1 LSQLVIRGLD
11 QSAVAEAERA
21 LVRLLPLKDTTL
33 RTIDTHA
40 LNVNKGSAHLLPT
53 SYDQKTVDFKH
64 RADNLGRWALPVAR
78 KAQGDVEWTEEMA
91 EESTARKRHIASI
104 MQSLQSAAKN
114 GPPAIAERDNE
125 DKSGIWRSKP
135 TFTLSAEFGQVLHPM
150 KDAGFKGAAKID
162 KHIPSQPLFTPIIPG
177 LMNVLGA
184 AQLQGARDDE
194 SSSFKAIKPNEESS
208 LLYDFVAA
216 PEQQGL
222 EPGQTIPS
230 LSIQVRTGDDDTA
243 AALRKVSLG
252 FQQHV
257 HTVLL
262 PGRATDVRFFR
273 RGELHFRKVWKDKQL
288 KEWIEAVR
296 ANITSG
302 ERLTAPDLS
311 VKVPKWTITG
321 KPKHVKDGK
330 TLSYLFAGV
339 RFEQSVIGS
348 FRGANVT
355 YNTTQASKMGAQ
367 GGSLNM
373 SYDREDWGAENLL
386 QEEDSLASFV
396 EQSLDFV
403 DSITEASSTTQPLA
417 KKVLHPRDM
426 NSYRKQRRA
435 EEQVATASK
444 TEEPAENAVVQ
455 AKEAQQ

>member
-1 LSQLVIRGLD
+1 LVVRGLD

-21 LVRLLPLKDTTL
+21 LIRLLPLQETTL

-40 LNVNKGSAHLLPT
+40 INVNKGSAHLLPT
-53 SYDQKTVDFKH
+53 SYDQKTVEFKH
-64 RADNLGRWALPVAR
+64 RAASLGRWSLPVAR
-78 KAQGDVEWTEEMA
+78 KTQGDVERTEETA
-91 EESTARKRHIASI
+91 EESTARTRQIAAV
-104 MQSLQSAAKN
+104 MQSLQSAAKD
-114 GPPAIAERDNE
+114 GPPAIAEREKD

-135 TFTLSAEFGQVLHPM
+135 TFTLSAEFGQVLYPL
-150 KDAGFKGAAKID
+150 KDAGAKGTAH
-162 KHIPSQPLFTPIIPG
+162 KHTSPQPLFTPIIPG

-194 SSSFKAIKPNEESS
+194 SSSFKAMERSEDSS

-222 EPGQTIPS
+222 EPGQAIPS
-230 LSIQVRTGDDDTA
+230 LSIQVRTGDEGTA
-243 AALRKVSLG
+243 AALHKVSLG

-262 PGRATDVRFFR
+262 PGRATDVQFFR
-273 RGELHFRKVWKDKQL
+273 KGELRFQKVWKDKQL

-296 ANITSG
+296 ANIASG
-302 ERLTAPDLS
+302 ERLTALDLS
-311 VKVPKWTITG
+311 IKVPKWTITG

-330 TLSYLFAGV
+330 TLMYLFAGV
-339 RFEQSVIGS
+339 RFQQSVNGT

-355 YNTTQASKMGAQ
+355 YSTTQASKMGAQ

-373 SYDREDWGAENLL
+373 YYDREDWGAEKLL

-417 KKVLHPRDM
+417 KKVLHPRDIH
-426 NSYRKQRRA
+426 SYRRQRRA
-435 EEQVATASK
+435 EEQAATVTK
-444 TEEPAENAVVQ
+444 TEEPVDNAVAQ
-455 AKEAQQ
+455 AKEVQP

>member
-1 LSQLVIRGLD
+1 LVVRGLD

-21 LVRLLPLKDTTL
+21 LIRLLPLQETTL

-40 LNVNKGSAHLLPT
+40 LNVNKSSAHLLPT
-53 SYDQKTVDFKH
+53 SFDQKSVEFKH
-64 RADNLGRWALPVAR
+64 RAASLGRWSLPVAR
-78 KAQGDVEWTEEMA
+78 KTQGEVEWTEGTVEK
-91 EESTARKRHIASI
+91 STARTRQIASV

-114 GPPAIAERDNE
+114 GPPAIAEREKD
-125 DKSGIWRSKP
+125 DKSGIWRAKP
-135 TFTLSAEFGQVLHPM
+135 TFTLSAEFGQVLYPL
-150 KDAGFKGAAKID
+150 KDAGAKGTAQND
-162 KHIPSQPLFTPIIPG
+162 KYMSSQPLFTPIIPG

-194 SSSFKAIKPNEESS
+194 SSSFKAMERSEESL

-222 EPGQTIPS
+222 EPGQAIPS
-230 LSIQVRTGDDDTA
+230 LSIQVRTGDEDTA
-243 AALRKVSLG
+243 AALHKVSLG

-262 PGRATDVRFFR
+262 PGRATDVQFFR
-273 RGELHFRKVWKDKQL
+273 RGELRFQKVWKDKQL

-296 ANITSG
+296 ANIASG

-311 VKVPKWTITG
+311 IKVPKWTITG
-321 KPKHVKDGK
+321 KSKHVKDGK
-330 TLSYLFAGV
+330 TLVYLFAGV
-339 RFEQSVIGS
+339 RFQQSVTGT

-355 YNTTQASKMGAQ
+355 YETTQASKMGAQ

-373 SYDREDWGAENLL
+373 YYDREDWGAENLL

-417 KKVLHPRDM
+417 KKILHPRDI
-426 NSYRKQRRA
+426 NSYRRQKRA
-435 EEQVATASK
+435 EEQASMATN
-444 TEEPAENAVVQ
+444 TEEPADNAVAQ
-455 AKEAQQ
+455 AKETQQ

>member
-1 LSQLVIRGLD
+1 LVVRGLD

-21 LVRLLPLKDTTL
+21 LIRLLPLQETTL

-40 LNVNKGSAHLLPT
+40 INVNKGSAHLLPT
-53 SYDQKTVDFKH
+53 SYDQKTVEFKH
-64 RADNLGRWALPVAR
+64 RTASLGRWSLPVAR
-78 KAQGDVEWTEEMA
+78 KTQGDVERTEETA
-91 EESTARKRHIASI
+91 EESTARTRQIAAV
-104 MQSLQSAAKN
+104 MQSLQSAAKD
-114 GPPAIAERDNE
+114 GPPAIAEREKD

-135 TFTLSAEFGQVLHPM
+135 TFTLSAEFGQALCPL
-150 KDAGFKGAAKID
+150 KDAGAKGMVH
-162 KHIPSQPLFTPIIPG
+162 KHTSSPPLFTPIIPG

-194 SSSFKAIKPNEESS
+194 SASFKAMERSEESS

-222 EPGQTIPS
+222 EPGQAIPS
-230 LSIQVRTGDDDTA
+230 LSIQVRTGDEGTA
-243 AALRKVSLG
+243 AALHKVSLG

-262 PGRATDVRFFR
+262 PGRATDVQFFR
-273 RGELHFRKVWKDKQL
+273 KGELRFQKVWKDKQL

-296 ANITSG
+296 ANIASG

-311 VKVPKWTITG
+311 IKVPKWTITG

-330 TLSYLFAGV
+330 TLMYLFAGV
-339 RFEQSVIGS
+339 RFQQSVNGT

-355 YNTTQASKMGAQ
+355 YSTTQASKMGAQ

-373 SYDREDWGAENLL
+373 YYDREDWGAEKLL

-417 KKVLHPRDM
+417 KKVLHPRDIH
-426 NSYRKQRRA
+426 SYRRQRRA
-435 EEQVATASK
+435 EEQAATVTK
-444 TEEPAENAVVQ
+444 TEEPVDNAVAQ
-455 AKEAQQ
+455 AKEAQP